1 MISRKILV
9 INLKSLLIKFD
20 LHSFYFFNYYIL
32 ILFLFSIQHFI
43 RLAASQ
49 GFNMEVI
56 AELKYELPKVHKF
69 HKQKSKDIEVD
80 LYRFS
85 HNS

>member
-1 MISRKILV
+1 MMLFLNSIKLA
-9 INLKSLLIKFD
+9 SLQ
-20 LHSFYFFNYYIL
+20 FFNIFLPRL
-32 ILFLFSIQHFI
+32 IFLTIFFLLQHFI

-49 GFNMEVI
+49 GFNMEVV

>member
-1 MISRKILV
+1 MCLNWIQIITLFRTFRIL
-9 INLKSLLIKFD
+9 SLLT
-20 LHSFYFFNYYIL
+20 S
-32 ILFLFSIQHFI
+32 LFLFCFTSIFFLQHFI

-49 GFNMEVI
+49 GFSMEVI